1 MFPTSEASKQ
11 VVKVTLGEDVRR
23 LTVQFA
29 QGTSAKQAFELVET
43 TVRSRFG
50 LPTSQEV
57 VLKYLD
63 DEEDLCTLVEATVE
77 DLASLSPKV
86 WRLQAKT
93 SCAPIPVPVLTMTE
107 ASKGQT
113 ERSDTSAGPQS
124 GEWGKG
130 KGKCGK
136 GKWIS
141 HVLPWFAMKMQSLN
155 CAGVEHRRGCTDQ
168 CKGSWGWMCKG
179 KGEGKGPSQQPSP
192 WEQEQAQA
200 SMAYHRLPW
209 FSAKVQSEFA
219 RNALNRAGVDQ
230 QESCTKL
237 CQELLEH
244 LSLVPESLPLA
255 PRLQAFLDNSDR
267 EHFGDIIADLLQ
279 AWVASESMA
288 GVQSSLALHQ
298 RSLRAII
305 KATLWNAWNKEH
317 SDGWSRV

>member
-1 MFPTSEASKQ
+1 VQSE
-11 VVKVTLGEDVRR
+11 
-23 LTVQFA
+23 FA
-29 QGTSAKQAFELVET
+29 RNALNRAGVDQQESCTKLCQELLEHLSLVPE
-43 TVRSRFG
+43 S
-50 LPTSQEV
+50 LP
-57 VLKYLD
+57 
-63 DEEDLCTLVEATVE
+63 
-77 DLASLSPKV
+77 LAP
-86 WRLQAKT
+86 RLQAFLDN
-93 SCAPIPVPVLTMTE
+93 SDREHFGDIIADLLQAW
-107 ASKGQT
+107 ASSTAVDGVQSSLALHFNSMRAIVKPALWSSWKGQ
-113 ERSDTSAGPQS
+113 
-124 GEWGKG
+124 
-130 KGKCGK
+130 
-136 GKWIS
+136 
-141 HVLPWFAMKMQSLN
+141 
-155 CAGVEHRRGCTDQ
+155 CT
-168 CKGSWGWMCKG
+168 GSWGWKCKG
-179 KGEGKGPSQQPSP
+179 KGRGKAPDTSEVNPQPAA
-192 WEQEQAQA
+192 WEQEQAHV
-200 SMAYHRLPW
+200 SMAYRKLPW